1 MSNATAALDGAI
13 AQCDRLRALLKLK
26 RAVQVWGADERAILK
41 ASALTWFNSHRAP
54 VITAVGLDNVVA
66 LDAKYKELLAAGDK
80 AASRSKLLATIK
92 STRAALISI
101 RSEAVSAAPATA
113 STDTA
118 PSFAPLIAD
127 PQMQA
132 ILGTRWSE
140 CMKCLAAN
148 APLAATVMMGGLL
161 EAILLAR
168 INREPNK
175 GPIFT
180 ATVAPKDKGGKTKPL
195 NEWMLKNYI
204 EVVHER
210 GWISVSAKDVG
221 EVLRDYRNFVH
232 PYKQLTQGVQLTDED
247 AKLLWEIT
255 KNIMRQVLSNAP

>member
-13 AQCDRLRALLKLK
+13 AQCDRLRTLLKQK
-26 RAVQVWGADERAILK
+26 RAVQVWGADERTILK
-41 ASALTWFNSHRAP
+41 ASALAWFNSHRSP
-54 VITAVGLDNVVA
+54 VIAAVGADNLVA
-66 LDAKYKELLAAGDK
+66 VDAKYKELLAAGDK
-80 AASRSKLLATIK
+80 AASRSKLLATVK
-92 STRAALISI
+92 SIRAALISI
-101 RSEAVSAAPATA
+101 RSDAVSASSGVA
-113 STDTA
+113 STDVA
-118 PSFAPLIAD
+118 PPFATLIAD
-127 PQMQA
+127 LQMQSL
-132 ILGTRWSE
+132 LGMRWNE
-140 CMKCLAAN
+140 CVKCLAAD

-175 GPIFT
+175 NTVFT
-180 ATVAPKDKGGKTKPL
+180 ASAAPKDKAGKTKPL

-232 PYKQLTQGVQLTDED
+232 PYKQFTQGIQLTNED
-247 AKLLWEIT
+247 ARLLWEIT
-255 KNIMRQVLSNAP
+255 KNIMRQVLGSAP